1 MKLNEQFRK
10 KFNRLVEYKVNDVNQ
25 TKPIYSNDIE
35 VGFIKEEDPTPE
47 TDESLPI
54 DEVPVEEPL
63 TTPIETPKPDDD
75 SKLEKKTEILKDLA
89 QNHTDKIDS
98 ILDYLEN
105 LTIEMNGMKEKDQEI
120 DLLKFNMGNMEKQID
135 FLTPP
140 TPEESLEKMVRI
152 SGGQTI
158 DQYWKEY
165 LAKQG
170 KTMVGKMPYYQ
181 NGVTTNEKAQ
191 ILNTT
196 YSDDEIKKSLG
207 L

>member
-1 MKLNEQFRK
+1 MKLNEKFIK
-10 KFNRLVEYKVNDVNQ
+10 KYDRLVEYKVNDVNQ
-25 TKPIYSNDIE
+25 TKPLYSNDIE
-35 VGFIKEEDPTPE
+35 VGFIKEEDPTLSNDETLPE
-47 TDESLPI
+47 EMPSK
-54 DEVPVEEPL
+54 EPVKVEQPV
-63 TTPIETPKPDDD
+63 DDD
-75 SKLEKKTEILKDLA
+75 SKLDKKTEILKDLA

-98 ILDYLEN
+98 ILDYLET
-105 LTIEMNGMKEKDQEI
+105 LSIEIIGMKQKGQEI
-120 DLLKFNMGNMEKQID
+120 DLLKHNMGAMEKQID

-158 DQYWKEY
+158 DDYWKEY

-170 KTMVGKMPYYQ
+170 KTVVGKMPYYQ
-181 NGVTTNEKAQ
+181 NGVTTDEKAQ
-191 ILNTT
+191 IINIK